1 MKRLKAMVDIYSSPN
16 FETEFEPEIIERGNK
31 VKLVIADVDG
41 VLTDGSIY
49 KAIDPATLADIEIKN
64 FSIVDGAGVALARL
78 LDLRVAIIS
87 GRPSLATDARVKEL
101 KIEDVYTGSLNKM
114 TPYEDL
120 KSKYSLNDEDI
131 AFIGD
136 DIIDLNLMENVG
148 APIAVA
154 NAYHL
159 VKDTA
164 IYTTSLP
171 GGQGAFREAID
182 WLAMCQGRYEE
193 GIQLMKNSLLT
204 K

>member
-1 MKRLKAMVDIYSSPN
+1 MVDIYSSPN
-16 FETEFEPEIIERGNK
+16 FETEFETEVIERGNK

-41 VLTDGSIY
+41 VLTDGSVY
-49 KAIDPATLADIEIKN
+49 KAKDPETLADIEFKQ
-64 FSIVDGAGVALARL
+64 FSIVDGAGIALARL

-87 GRPSLATDARVKEL
+87 GRPSSATDARVKEL
-101 KIEDVYTGSLNKM
+101 KIEDVYTGLLNKM
-114 TPYEDL
+114 IPYEDL

-148 APIAVA
+148 APIAVE

-159 VKDTA
+159 VKDIA
-164 IYTTSLP
+164 IYTTRLP

-193 GIQLMKNSLLT
+193 GIQLMKDSLLT

>member
-1 MKRLKAMVDIYSSPN
+1 MVDIYSSPN

-49 KAIDPATLADIEIKN
+49 KAIDPATLADIEFKN
-64 FSIVDGAGVALARL
+64 FSIVDGAGIALARL
-78 LDLRVAIIS
+78 LDFRVAIIS

-136 DIIDLNLMENVG
+136 DIIDLKLMENVG

-159 VKDTA
+159 IKDIA
-164 IYTTSLP
+164 IYTTRLP

-193 GIQLMKNSLLT
+193 GIQLMKDSLLT

>member
-1 MKRLKAMVDIYSSPN
+1 MMVDIYS
-16 FETEFEPEIIERGNK
+16 ETDFQNKFDKNIIERVKK
-31 VKLVIADVDG
+31 VKLIIADVDG
-41 VLTDGSIY
+41 VLTDGAIY
-49 KAIDPATLADIEIKN
+49 KGGNEITYKSFNN
-64 FSIVDGAGVALARL
+64 FELKKFSVLDGAGVALARL
-78 LDLRVAIIS
+78 LDLRIAFIS
-87 GRPSLATDARVKEL
+87 GRKSSATEIRANEL
-101 KIEDVYTGSLNKM
+101 NITDVYNGTLNKM
-114 TPYEDL
+114 TPYKDL

-136 DIIDLNLMENVG
+136 DIIDLSLMEIVG

-182 WLAMCQGRYEE
+182 WIAMCQGRYEE

>member
-1 MKRLKAMVDIYSSPN
+1 MVDIYSSPN
-16 FETEFEPEIIERGNK
+16 FETEFEPEVIERGNK

-49 KAIDPATLADIEIKN
+49 KAIDPATLADIEFKK
-64 FSIVDGAGVALARL
+64 FSIVDGAGIALARL

-87 GRPSLATDARVKEL
+87 GRPSSATDARVKEL
-101 KIEDVYTGSLNKM
+101 KIEDVYTGLLNKM
-114 TPYEDL
+114 IPYEDL

-148 APIAVA
+148 APIAVE

-159 VKDTA
+159 VKDIA
-164 IYTTSLP
+164 IYTTRLP

-193 GIQLMKNSLLT
+193 GIQLMKDSLLT

>member
-1 MKRLKAMVDIYSSPN
+1 MVDIYSSPN

-49 KAIDPATLADIEIKN
+49 KAIDPATLADIEFKN

-159 VKDTA
+159 IKDIA
-164 IYTTSLP
+164 IYTTRLP
-171 GGQGAFREAID
+171 GGQGSFREAID

-193 GIQLMKNSLLT
+193 GIQLMKDSLLT

>member
-1 MKRLKAMVDIYSSPN
+1 MVDIYSSSN
-16 FETEFEPEIIERGNK
+16 FEKEFETEVIERGNK

-41 VLTDGSIY
+41 VLTDGSVY
-49 KAIDPATLADIEIKN
+49 KAKDPETLADIEFKQ
-64 FSIVDGAGVALARL
+64 FSIVDGAGIALARL

-87 GRPSLATDARVKEL
+87 GRPSSATDARVKEL
-101 KIEDVYTGSLNKM
+101 KIEDVYTGLLNKM
-114 TPYEDL
+114 IPYEDL

-159 VKDTA
+159 VKDIA
-164 IYTTSLP
+164 IYTTRLP

-193 GIQLMKNSLLT
+193 GIQLMKDSLLT

>member
-1 MKRLKAMVDIYSSPN
+1 MVDIYSSSN
-16 FETEFEPEIIERGNK
+16 FEKEFETEVIERGNK

-41 VLTDGSIY
+41 VLTDGSVY
-49 KAIDPATLADIEIKN
+49 KAKDPATLADIEFKQ
-64 FSIVDGAGVALARL
+64 FSIVDGAGIALARL

-87 GRPSLATDARVKEL
+87 GRPSSATDARVKEL

-159 VKDTA
+159 VKDIA
-164 IYTTSLP
+164 IYTTRLP

-193 GIQLMKNSLLT
+193 GVQLMKDSLLT

>member
-1 MKRLKAMVDIYSSPN
+1 MVDIYSSPN
-16 FETEFEPEIIERGNK
+16 FETEFKPEVIERGNK

-49 KAIDPATLADIEIKN
+49 KAIDPATLADIEFKN
-64 FSIVDGAGVALARL
+64 FSIVDGAGIALARL
-78 LDLRVAIIS
+78 LDFRVAIIS

-101 KIEDVYTGSLNKM
+101 RIEDVYTGSLNKM

-136 DIIDLNLMENVG
+136 DIIDLKLMENVG

-159 VKDTA
+159 IKDIA
-164 IYTTSLP
+164 IYTTRLP

-193 GIQLMKNSLLT
+193 GIQLMKDSLLT

>member
-1 MKRLKAMVDIYSSPN
+1 MVDIYSSLN
-16 FETEFEPEIIERGNK
+16 FETEFGSEVIERGKK

-49 KAIDPATLADIEIKN
+49 ISKDPATLGDIEFKQ
-64 FSIVDGAGVALARL
+64 FSILDGAGIALARL

-87 GRPSLATDARVKEL
+87 GRPSSATDARAKEL
-101 KIEDVYTGSLNKM
+101 KIEDVYTGLLNKM
-114 TPYEDL
+114 IPYEDL

-136 DIIDLNLMENVG
+136 DIIDLSLMENVG
-148 APIAVA
+148 VPIAVA

-159 VKDTA
+159 VKDIA
-164 IYTTSLP
+164 IYTTRLP

-193 GIQLMKNSLLT
+193 GIQLMKDSLLT

>member
-1 MKRLKAMVDIYSSPN
+1 MVDIYSSSN
-16 FETEFEPEIIERGNK
+16 FEKEFETEVIERGNK

-41 VLTDGSIY
+41 VLTDGSVY
-49 KAIDPATLADIEIKN
+49 KAKDPETLADIEFKQ
-64 FSIVDGAGVALARL
+64 FSIVDGAGIALARL

-101 KIEDVYTGSLNKM
+101 KIEDVYTGLLNKM
-114 TPYEDL
+114 IPYEDL

-159 VKDTA
+159 VKDIA
-164 IYTTSLP
+164 IYTTRLP

-193 GIQLMKNSLLT
+193 GIQLMKDSLLT

>member
-1 MKRLKAMVDIYSSPN
+1 MVDIYSSPN
-16 FETEFEPEIIERGNK
+16 FETEFEPEVIERGNK

-49 KAIDPATLADIEIKN
+49 KAIDPATLADIEFKN
-64 FSIVDGAGVALARL
+64 FSIVDGAGIALARL
-78 LDLRVAIIS
+78 LDFRVAIIS

-159 VKDTA
+159 IKDIA
-164 IYTTSLP
+164 IYTTRLP

-193 GIQLMKNSLLT
+193 GIQLMKDSLLT

>member
-1 MKRLKAMVDIYSSPN
+1 MVDIYSSSN
-16 FETEFEPEIIERGNK
+16 FEKDFEPKVIERGKK
-31 VKLVIADVDG
+31 VKLVITDVDG

-49 KAIDPATLADIEIKN
+49 KGGNEITYKSFNN
-64 FSIVDGAGVALARL
+64 FELKKFSVLDGAGVALAKL
-78 LDLRVAIIS
+78 LDFHIAFIS
-87 GRPSLATDARVKEL
+87 GRKSSATEIRANEL
-101 KIEDVYTGSLNKM
+101 NITDVYNGTLNKM
-114 TPYEDL
+114 TPYKDL

-193 GIQLMKNSLLT
+193 GIQLMKNSLLN

>member
-1 MKRLKAMVDIYSSPN
+1 MDIYSKKDFQN
-16 FETEFEPEIIERGNK
+16 KFDKKIIERAKK
-31 VKLVIADVDG
+31 VKLIIADVDG
-41 VLTDGSIY
+41 VLTDGAIY
-49 KAIDPATLADIEIKN
+49 KGGNEITYKSFNN
-64 FSIVDGAGVALARL
+64 FELKKFSVLDGAGVALARL
-78 LDLRVAIIS
+78 LDFHIAFIS
-87 GRPSLATDARVKEL
+87 GRKSSATEIRANEL
-101 KIEDVYTGSLNKM
+101 NITDVYNGTLNKM
-114 TPYEDL
+114 TPYKDL

>member
-1 MKRLKAMVDIYSSPN
+1 MVDIYSSPN
-16 FETEFEPEIIERGNK
+16 FETEFKPEVIERGNK

-49 KAIDPATLADIEIKN
+49 KAIDPATLADIEFKN
-64 FSIVDGAGVALARL
+64 FSIVDGAGIALARL

-87 GRPSLATDARVKEL
+87 GRPSPATDARVKEL

-136 DIIDLNLMENVG
+136 DIIDLKLMENVG

-159 VKDTA
+159 IKDIA
-164 IYTTSLP
+164 IYTTRLP

-193 GIQLMKNSLLT
+193 GIQLMKDSLLT

>member
-1 MKRLKAMVDIYSSPN
+1 MVDIYSSSN
-16 FETEFEPEIIERGNK
+16 FEKEFETEVIERGNK
-31 VKLVIADVDG
+31 VKLVISDVDG
-41 VLTDGSIY
+41 VLTDGSVY
-49 KAIDPATLADIEIKN
+49 KAKDPATLADIEFKQ
-64 FSIVDGAGVALARL
+64 FSIVDGAGIALARL

-87 GRPSLATDARVKEL
+87 GRPSSATDARVKEL
-101 KIEDVYTGSLNKM
+101 KIEDVYTGLLNKM
-114 TPYEDL
+114 IPYEDL

-159 VKDTA
+159 VKDIA
-164 IYTTSLP
+164 IYTTRLP

-193 GIQLMKNSLLT
+193 GIQLMKDSLLT

>member
-1 MKRLKAMVDIYSSPN
+1 MVDIYSSSN
-16 FETEFEPEIIERGNK
+16 FEKEFETEVIERGNK

-41 VLTDGSIY
+41 VLTDGSVY
-49 KAIDPATLADIEIKN
+49 KAKDPATLADIEFKQ
-64 FSIVDGAGVALARL
+64 FSIVDGAGIALARL

-87 GRPSLATDARVKEL
+87 GRPSSATDARVKEL

-114 TPYEDL
+114 IPYEDL

-159 VKDTA
+159 VKDIA
-164 IYTTSLP
+164 IYTTRLP

-193 GIQLMKNSLLT
+193 GIQLMKDSLLT

>member
-1 MKRLKAMVDIYSSPN
+1 MMIDIYSSPN
-16 FETEFEPEIIERGNK
+16 FETEFDPEVIERGKK

-49 KAIDPATLADIEIKN
+49 KAKDPATLGDIEFKK
-64 FSIVDGAGVALARL
+64 FSIVDGAGIALARL

-87 GRPSLATDARVKEL
+87 GRRSPSTDARAKEL

-114 TPYEDL
+114 TPYENL
-120 KSKYSLNDEDI
+120 KLKYSLNDEDI

-159 VKDTA
+159 IKDIA
-164 IYTTSLP
+164 IYTTRLP

-193 GIQLMKNSLLT
+193 GIQLMKDSLLT

>member
-1 MKRLKAMVDIYSSPN
+1 MVDIYSSLN
-16 FETEFEPEIIERGNK
+16 FETEFGSEVIERGKK

-49 KAIDPATLADIEIKN
+49 KAKDPETLADIEFKQ
-64 FSIVDGAGVALARL
+64 FSILDGAGIALARL

-87 GRPSLATDARVKEL
+87 GRPSSATDARAKEL
-101 KIEDVYTGSLNKM
+101 KIEDVYTGLLNKM
-114 TPYEDL
+114 IPYEDL

-136 DIIDLNLMENVG
+136 DIIDLSLMEIVG

-159 VKDTA
+159 VKDIA
-164 IYTTSLP
+164 IYTTRLP

>member
-1 MKRLKAMVDIYSSPN
+1 MVDIYSSSN
-16 FETEFEPEIIERGNK
+16 FEKEFGHMVIERGKK

-49 KAIDPATLADIEIKN
+49 KAKESSTFVDIELKQ
-64 FSIVDGAGVALARL
+64 FSIVDGAGIALARL
-78 LDLRVAIIS
+78 LDLHVAIIS
-87 GRPSLATDARVKEL
+87 GRHSLATEARAKEL
-101 KIEDVYTGSLNKM
+101 KIEDVYNGSLNKLK
-114 TPYEDL
+114 PYDDL

-136 DIIDLNLMENVG
+136 DIIDFSLMEIVG

>member
-1 MKRLKAMVDIYSSPN
+1 MVDIYSSSN
-16 FETEFEPEIIERGNK
+16 FEKEFGSEVIERGKK
-31 VKLVIADVDG
+31 VKLVITGVDG

-49 KAIDPATLADIEIKN
+49 KGGNEITYKSFNN
-64 FSIVDGAGVALARL
+64 FELKKFSVLDGAGVALARL
-78 LDLRVAIIS
+78 LDFHIAFIS
-87 GRPSLATDARVKEL
+87 GRKSSATEIRANEL
-101 KIEDVYTGSLNKM
+101 NITDVYNGTLNKM
-114 TPYEDL
+114 TPYKDL

-193 GIQLMKNSLLT
+193 GIQLLKDSLLT

>member
-1 MKRLKAMVDIYSSPN
+1 MMIDIYSSPN
-16 FETEFEPEIIERGNK
+16 FETEFDPEVIERGKK

-49 KAIDPATLADIEIKN
+49 KAKESSNFVDIELKQ
-64 FSIVDGAGVALARL
+64 FSIVDGAGIALARL
-78 LDLRVAIIS
+78 LDFRVAIIS

-136 DIIDLNLMENVG
+136 DIIDLKLMENVG

-159 VKDTA
+159 IKDIA
-164 IYTTSLP
+164 IYTTRLP

-193 GIQLMKNSLLT
+193 GIQLMKDSLLT

>member
-1 MKRLKAMVDIYSSPN
+1 MVDIYSSPN
-16 FETEFEPEIIERGNK
+16 FETEFETEVIERGNK

-41 VLTDGSIY
+41 VLTDGSVY
-49 KAIDPATLADIEIKN
+49 KAKDPETLADIEFKQ
-64 FSIVDGAGVALARL
+64 FSIVDGAGIALARL

-87 GRPSLATDARVKEL
+87 GRPSSATDARVKEL
-101 KIEDVYTGSLNKM
+101 KIEDVYTGLLNKM
-114 TPYEDL
+114 IPYEDL

-159 VKDTA
+159 VKDIA
-164 IYTTSLP
+164 IYTTRLP

-193 GIQLMKNSLLT
+193 GIQLMKDSLLT

>member
-1 MKRLKAMVDIYSSPN
+1 MVDIYSSSN
-16 FETEFEPEIIERGNK
+16 FEKYFEPKVIERAKK
-31 VKLVIADVDG
+31 VKLVITDVDG

-49 KAIDPATLADIEIKN
+49 KGGNEITYKSFNN
-64 FSIVDGAGVALARL
+64 FELKKFSVLDGAGVALARL
-78 LDLRVAIIS
+78 LDFHIAFIS
-87 GRPSLATDARVKEL
+87 GRKSSATEIRANEL
-101 KIEDVYTGSLNKM
+101 NITDVYNGTLNKM
-114 TPYEDL
+114 TPYKDL

-193 GIQLMKNSLLT
+193 GIQLMKNSLLN

>member
-1 MKRLKAMVDIYSSPN
+1 MVDIYSSSN
-16 FETEFEPEIIERGNK
+16 FEKDFEPKVIERAKK
-31 VKLVIADVDG
+31 VKLVITDVDG

-49 KAIDPATLADIEIKN
+49 KGGNEITYKSFNN
-64 FSIVDGAGVALARL
+64 FELKKFSVLDGAGVALARL
-78 LDLRVAIIS
+78 LDFHIAFIS
-87 GRPSLATDARVKEL
+87 GRKSSATEIRANEL
-101 KIEDVYTGSLNKM
+101 NITDVYNGTLNKM
-114 TPYEDL
+114 TPYKDL

-136 DIIDLNLMENVG
+136 DKIDLNLMENVG

-193 GIQLMKNSLLT
+193 GIQLMKNSLLN

>member
-1 MKRLKAMVDIYSSPN
+1 MVDIYSSSN
-16 FETEFEPEIIERGNK
+16 FEKEFETEVIERGNK

-41 VLTDGSIY
+41 VLTDGSVY
-49 KAIDPATLADIEIKN
+49 KAKDPATLADIEFKQ
-64 FSIVDGAGVALARL
+64 FSIVDGAGIALARL

-101 KIEDVYTGSLNKM
+101 KIEDVYTGLLNKM
-114 TPYEDL
+114 IPYEDL

-159 VKDTA
+159 VKDIA
-164 IYTTSLP
+164 IYTTRLP

-193 GIQLMKNSLLT
+193 GIQLMKDSLLT

>member
-1 MKRLKAMVDIYSSPN
+1 MMIDIYSSPN
-16 FETEFEPEIIERGNK
+16 FETEFDPEVIERGKK

-49 KAIDPATLADIEIKN
+49 KAKDPATLGDIEFKQ
-64 FSIVDGAGVALARL
+64 FSIVDGAGIALARL

-87 GRPSLATDARVKEL
+87 GRPSPATDARAKEL
-101 KIEDVYTGSLNKM
+101 KIEDVYTGLLNKM

-120 KSKYSLNDEDI
+120 KLKYSLNDEDI

-159 VKDTA
+159 IKDIA
-164 IYTTSLP
+164 IYTTRLP

-193 GIQLMKNSLLT
+193 GIQLMKDSLLT

>member
-1 MKRLKAMVDIYSSPN
+1 MVDIYSSPN
-16 FETEFEPEIIERGNK
+16 FETEFKPEVIERGNK

-49 KAIDPATLADIEIKN
+49 KAIDPATLADIEFKN
-64 FSIVDGAGVALARL
+64 FSIVDGAGIALARL
-78 LDLRVAIIS
+78 LDFRVAIIS

-159 VKDTA
+159 VKDIA
-164 IYTTSLP
+164 IYTTRLA

-193 GIQLMKNSLLT
+193 GIQLMKDSLLT

>member
-1 MKRLKAMVDIYSSPN
+1 MNIYS
-16 FETEFEPEIIERGNK
+16 ETDFHNKFDKNIIERVKK
-31 VKLVIADVDG
+31 VKLIIADVDG
-41 VLTDGSIY
+41 VLTDGAIY
-49 KAIDPATLADIEIKN
+49 KGGNEITYKSFNN
-64 FSIVDGAGVALARL
+64 FELKKFSVLDGAGVALARL
-78 LDLRVAIIS
+78 LDFHIAFIS
-87 GRPSLATDARVKEL
+87 GRKSSATEIRANEL
-101 KIEDVYTGSLNKM
+101 NITDVYNGTLNKM
-114 TPYEDL
+114 TPYKDL

-164 IYTTSLP
+164 IYTTNLP

-193 GIQLMKNSLLT
+193 GIQLMKNSLLN

>member
-1 MKRLKAMVDIYSSPN
+1 MVDIYSSSN
-16 FETEFEPEIIERGNK
+16 FEKEFGHMVIERGEK

-49 KAIDPATLADIEIKN
+49 KAKESSTFVDIELKQ
-64 FSIVDGAGVALARL
+64 FSIVDGAGIALARL
-78 LDLRVAIIS
+78 LDLHVAIIS
-87 GRPSLATDARVKEL
+87 GRHSLATEARAKEL
-101 KIEDVYTGSLNKM
+101 KIEDVYNGSLNKLK
-114 TPYEDL
+114 PYDDL

-136 DIIDLNLMENVG
+136 DIIDLSLMEIVG

-182 WLAMCQGRYEE
+182 WIAMCQGRYEE

>member
-1 MKRLKAMVDIYSSPN
+1 MVDIYTSLN
-16 FETEFEPEIIERGNK
+16 FETEFGSEVIERGKK

-49 KAIDPATLADIEIKN
+49 KAKDPETLADIEFKQ
-64 FSIVDGAGVALARL
+64 FSILDGAGIALARL

-87 GRPSLATDARVKEL
+87 GRPSSATDARVKEL
-101 KIEDVYTGSLNKM
+101 KIEDVYTGLLNKM
-114 TPYEDL
+114 IPYEDL

-148 APIAVA
+148 APIAVE

-159 VKDTA
+159 VKDIA
-164 IYTTSLP
+164 IYTTRLP

-193 GIQLMKNSLLT
+193 GIQLMKDSLLT
-204 K
+204 I